1 MATRSPGFSDISKRY
16 AAALFE
22 LADEAKATDAVEAD
36 LRALKDILGE
46 SDDLRVLAES
56 PNMSRDDQANA
67 MAAIMDKGKAHD
79 ITKKFIGVVAMNRR
93 LFALAAIID
102 AFLADLAERRG
113 EMTASVTSAVKLSD
127 AQLKLLTDT
136 LKKTFGAK
144 VSINPTVDP
153 SILGGLI
160 VQVGSKL
167 VDDSIR
173 GKLQRLQLAMKGVG

>member
-1 MATRSPGFSDISKRY
+1 MATRSPGFSDIAKRY
-16 AAALFE
+16 SAALFE
-22 LADEAKATDAVEAD
+22 LADEAKAVDAVEAD
-36 LRALKDILGE
+36 LRSLKEILGE
-46 SDDLRVLAES
+46 SDDLRALADS
-56 PNMSRDDQANA
+56 PNLSREDQASA
-67 MAAIMDKGKAHD
+67 MAAIMEAGKAHD
-79 ITKKFIGVVAMNRR
+79 ITKKFIGVVSTNRR
-93 LFALAAIID
+93 LFALSAIID
-102 AFLADLAERRG
+102 AFLEDLAERRG

-127 AQLKLLTDT
+127 AQLKSLTDT

-153 SILGGLI
+153 AILGGLI

>member
-1 MATRSPGFSDISKRY
+1 MATRSPGFSDIAKRY
-16 AAALFE
+16 AAALFD

-36 LRALKDILGE
+36 LRALKALM
-46 SDDLRVLAES
+46 AES
-56 PNMSRDDQANA
+56 GELRALTHSPNLSRADQGKA
-67 MAAIMDKGKAHD
+67 MAAILDQGKAHD
-79 ITKKFIGVVAMNRR
+79 ITKKFIGVVAANRR
-93 LFALAAIID
+93 LLALPAIAD

-113 EMTASVTSAVKLSD
+113 EMTASVTSAVALSD
-127 AQLKLLTDT
+127 DQLKSLTDT